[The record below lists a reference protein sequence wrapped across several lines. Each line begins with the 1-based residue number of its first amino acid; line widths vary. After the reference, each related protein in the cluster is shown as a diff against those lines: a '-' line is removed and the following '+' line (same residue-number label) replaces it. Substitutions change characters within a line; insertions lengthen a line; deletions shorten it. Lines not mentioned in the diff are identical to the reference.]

1 MSQTVVR
8 RFDLHVDEA
17 KTLDDVRDWLLE
29 LIAKE
34 STKSDEKREPQIT
47 PVRGLSLLEV
57 RLEGS
62 PPAVSGVMA
71 QVAKR
76 QGLRIHHD
84 TVSVAEVTPR
94 MLAHPE
100 LAHPDPVYPE
110 LAHLEL
116 DQPEREYP
124 DPRTLLRIGVEPRSR
139 LTLPPSAPVTVAVVD
154 SGIMVDHPDLK
165 DHLWT
170 GTVAG
175 QPAHGARCIGGTRT
189 GDVTDQDGHGTRLA
203 GTILS
208 VAQGAPGIRLMAVKF
223 FDADALPGPGNGA
236 DAIDF
241 AVEQKADIINLS
253 WDLGIGSVAVE
264 QAIQNACDAGALV
277 VIAAG
282 NSGSDNDLFPTIPAC
297 YRKERPDRIITVMAT
312 DRYDEKASFSNYGV
326 KTVDLA
332 APGVD
337 CVTTRAALAT
347 TSGVGGRRYR
357 PYNGTSPA
365 AALVAGA
372 AALLKSRNP
381 SLTAD
386 ALKERL
392 CLSVDLVPGLK
403 CRTGGRL
410 NLGKALAR

>member
-8 RFDLHVDEA
+8 RFDLHVDEVNR
-17 KTLDDVRDWLLE
+17 LDGVRDWLLE
-29 LIAKE
+29 LVKKAP
-34 STKSDEKREPQIT
+34 DEMRQPQVKPI
-47 PVRGLSLLEV
+47 PRLSLLEV

-62 PPAVSGVMA
+62 PAAISGVMA
-71 QVAKR
+71 QVADR
-76 QGLRIHHD
+76 FGVRIRHD
-84 TVSVAEVTPR
+84 RVSVAEEATPPKFGVPLGLGPR
-94 MLAHPE
+94 DL
-100 LAHPDPVYPE
+100 
-110 LAHLEL
+110 
-116 DQPEREYP
+116 EYP
-124 DPRTLLRIGVEPRSR
+124 DPQALLRIGVEPRP
-139 LTLPPSAPVTVAVVD
+139 LTILKGEAPSAPVTVAVVD
-154 SGIMVDHPDLK
+154 SGIMVDHPALK
-165 DHLWT
+165 SHLWA

-175 QPAHGARCIGGTRT
+175 QPAHGARCIGGTRS

-223 FDADALPGPGNGA
+223 FDADALPGPANGA

-297 YRKERPDRIITVMAT
+297 YRKERPERIITVMAT

-326 KTVDLA
+326 RTVDLA
-332 APGVD
+332 APGVG

-347 TSGVGGRRYR
+347 TSGVAGKKFRA
-357 PYNGTSPA
+357 YNGTSPA
-365 AALVAGA
+365 TALVAGA

-381 SLTAD
+381 NLTAD
-386 ALKERL
+386 ELKTRL
-392 CLSVDLVPGLK
+392 LLSVDPVQGLK

-410 NLGKALAR
+410 NLGKALANL